1 MKKFL
6 YILPLAALLL
16 MPSCRDF
23 FDDKQLDN
31 GGYAPEDIRPGM
43 TYTLS
48 DDDYAAIAK
57 HAANQAKALAMDD
70 DSTAYRA
77 LLAIGTGKCFTEEAS
92 ADMYAGA
99 FLADK
104 FPYLDNGTLC
114 NLSYRLFEG
123 KTKAVQ
129 QFAVASSYALSLN
142 DYETI
147 WNGHGALYLSPE
159 TEGAVADF
167 LAGKFPTAQSGKI
180 MVVKYAYLPTEPES
194 IMPFLSY
201 ECSVSEILAAKE
213 TVEHQLHG
221 IVGYFKPAVA
231 KATGQ
236 FYLKD
241 ETSGD
246 SILVYSMKHEDGSKV
261 WESENLQ
268 LGDRIVLKGRYSEA
282 SGAPQITN
290 AIFVSST
297 PAVAPAPR
305 RASAAPQD
313 TLYKY
318 VIYQLGETGWALY
331 QNDQLT
337 AAVALPQSVY
347 DALGSTTVGNPVTTV
362 GTWLRATYPYAAAD
376 QVFLVAYNTA
386 TGFTAD
392 EWVYDGSDFVMTSGY
407 VQEEMSFEVKG
418 NQWIANIS
426 TYLKQAFVGE
436 GLGKFF
442 IQHVA
447 LDGLSYVWRYQ
458 AAYGAT
464 ASAYVSSVNH
474 RVEDWLISPT
484 IRLKKSVQPQ
494 MSYMNA
500 VRYGNTTDNPT
511 WLSVMITNNF
521 TGDVTTT
528 EWKKLEFPAELP
540 DGSNWTFLTSGIF
553 DLSEYNGQAI
563 VIAFRYKTDFDGI
576 EVPSA
581 PTWEIQNLLIA
592 EPEEET
598 AE

>member
-1 MKKFL
+1 MKKIL
-6 YILPLAALLL
+6 YILPLAAMFML
-16 MPSCRDF
+16 PSCRDF

-31 GGYAPEDIRPGM
+31 GDYAPQDIRPGM

-57 HAANQAKALAMDD
+57 HASNQAKALALDE

-77 LLAIGTGKCFTEEAS
+77 LLAIGTNKCFTEDAS

-104 FPYLDNGTLC
+104 YPYLDNGTLC
-114 NLSYRLFEG
+114 NLSYRLLEG
-123 KTKAVQ
+123 KSKAVQ
-129 QFAVASSYALSLN
+129 QFASASSYALTLN
-142 DYETI
+142 DYEAI

-159 TEGAVADF
+159 SENAVPAF
-167 LAGKFPTAQSGKI
+167 LAEKFPTAQSGKI
-180 MVVKYAYLPTEPES
+180 MVVKYAYQSEEPES
-194 IMPFLSY
+194 IMPFLPY
-201 ECSVSEILAAKE
+201 ECSVSEILAGKE
-213 TVEHQLHG
+213 TTEHQFYG
-221 IVGYFKPAVA
+221 VIGYFKAAVA

-241 ETSGD
+241 ETTGD
-246 SILVYSMKHEDGSKV
+246 SILVYSMKHEDGTKV

-268 LGDRIVLKGRYSEA
+268 LGVHIVLKGRYSDA
-282 SGAPQITN
+282 SGEPQITN

-297 PAVAPAPR
+297 PAAAPAPR
-305 RASAAPQD
+305 RATAAQQQAL
-313 TLYKY
+313 TKY
-318 VIYQLGETGWALY
+318 AIYQLGETGWSLY
-331 QNDQLT
+331 ENDQM
-337 AAVALPQSVY
+337 AAIDALPQSVY
-347 DALGSTTVGNPVTTV
+347 DALGSATVSNAEKTV
-362 GTWLRATYPYAAAD
+362 GTWLNATYPYAAAD
-376 QVFLVAYNTA
+376 QVYLVAYNTA
-386 TGFTAD
+386 NGFTAD
-392 EWVYDGSDFVMTSGY
+392 EWVYDGENFVMTSGY

-418 NQWIANIS
+418 GQWIANIS

-500 VRYGNTTDNPT
+500 VRYGNVNDNPT
-511 WLSVMITNNF
+511 WLNVMITNNF

-528 EWKKLEFPAELP
+528 EWEKLEFPAELP

-553 DLSEYNGQAI
+553 DLSKYNGQAI

-581 PTWEIQNLLIA
+581 PTWEIQKLLIA